1 MHPNGSMLDSKR
13 EEYITGKE
21 RLSNVISMIQWAQEF
36 WQSEKYVIR
45 RHKTGNDCNLLSQ
58 I

>member
-13 EEYITGKE
+13 KEYITRKG
-21 RLSNVISMIQWAQEF
+21 RLSNVISMVQWAQEC
-36 WQSEKYVIR
+36 WQSEKYLIR
-45 RHKTGNDCNLLSQ
+45 RYETGNDYNLLSQ